1 MPYIHPGHIKQA
13 VLSLAKRD
21 GLTKGPIMVEI
32 EVLFDADGNPRP
44 EPIGPGYQITER
56 TIQRWLNEAGV
67 TKVDVSNFPAG
78 AFPHPDADISKIRD
92 AMTRIAINAAEDSV
106 EVRDDPRLPIRE
118 VVGLVLADVAV
129 TARPRSQEIMTYL
142 AERYLPPYI
151 RAFRKSPWKNRVL
164 LLPEDE
170 AMIGE
175 ALNKADEKQ
184 AFKEES
190 EE

>member
-1 MPYIHPGHIKQA
+1 MPYTHPDHIKQA

-21 GLTKGPIMVEI
+21 GLSKGSIMVQI
-32 EVLFDADGNPRP
+32 DILFDADGNPTDNP
-44 EPIGPGYQITER
+44 SGPGYQITER

-106 EVRDDPRLPIRE
+106 EVRDDPRLSIRE
-118 VVGLVLADVAV
+118 VVRLVLTDVAV

-142 AERYLPPYI
+142 AERYLPSYI

-170 AMIGE
+170 AMIDE
-175 ALNKADEKQ
+175 AM
-184 AFKEES
+184 KEMS